1 MTSYDVARLRSLVPA
16 LADGT
21 VFLDG
26 PGGTQT
32 PAPVA
37 DAMRAVLLAPLS
49 NRGSATASARNA
61 DAVVQAF
68 RSAVGD
74 LVGAT
79 DHAVVAGRSATQLAF
94 DLART
99 IAAGWA
105 PGDEVV
111 VSTLDHDSNIR
122 PWVLAAAAAGAVVRR
137 VDPDPATG
145 EIPVA
150 GVAAQLSGRT
160 RLVALTGASNLTGTR
175 PDLTAIAAL
184 ARAHGAQV
192 WVDGVH
198 LVAHAPVD
206 LGTLDAD
213 FLVLSPYKVLGPH
226 CGVLVAR
233 RAALAPLRPAKL
245 APSTDAL
252 PERFEL
258 GTLPYELLA
267 GTTAVVDLL
276 ASLTPGDDGDDRRTR
291 VLRTM
296 TALEA
301 HEDALRAV
309 LEEPLHDLPGVRVWS
324 RAARRTPTL
333 LLTVEGRDP
342 HRVVADLAARGVCA
356 AAGTFYADE
365 GARAL
370 GLPPTGGLRL
380 GLAPYSDRGD
390 VDRAL
395 DALTDVLGR

>member
-21 VFLDG
+21 VYLDG

-32 PAPVA
+32 PVPVA

-68 RSAVGD
+68 RAAVGD
-74 LVGAT
+74 LLGTT

-99 IAAGWA
+99 LAAGWA

-111 VSTLDHDSNIR
+111 VSTMDHDSNIR
-122 PWVLAAAAAGAVVRR
+122 PWVLAAAAAGVVVRR

-145 EIPVA
+145 EVPVA
-150 GVAAQLSGRT
+150 SVAAQLSGRT
-160 RLVALTGASNLTGTR
+160 RLVAITGASNLTGTR
-175 PDLTAIAAL
+175 PDLAAIAAL

-213 FLVLSPYKVLGPH
+213 FLVFSPYKVLGPH

-233 RAALAPLRPAKL
+233 RAALEPLRPAKL
-245 APSTDAL
+245 ATSTDAL

-276 ASLTPGDDGDDRRTR
+276 ASLTPGADGDDRRTR
-291 VLRTM
+291 VRRTM

-301 HEDALRAV
+301 HEDALRAA
-309 LEEPLHDLPGVRVWS
+309 LEQPLRDLPGVRVWS

-333 LLTVEGRDP
+333 LLTAEGRDP
-342 HRVVADLAARGVCA
+342 HRLVADLAARRVCA

-390 VDRAL
+390 VDHAL
-395 DALTDVLGR
+395 DVLTDLLGG